1 MDVFL
6 QNQAKEEK
14 GAIGK
19 PLRITE
25 RATKI
30 NPFYVMELLE
40 KAKEMEAHGEDIIH
54 MEVGEPDFTTPQ
66 LVKEEAIKAIIS
78 GETYYTHS
86 LGIAELRQKIATNYE
101 KREGLFISPDRIV
114 ITNGTSGA
122 FLLLA
127 TVLLERG
134 RTLAISDPGY
144 PCYRNF
150 AVLADGD
157 IISLPVT
164 AEKGYQIVPDQ
175 IAGLKDGPDMLILCN
190 PSNPTGSIY
199 REEIISQLHQIV
211 SCRDGVLVVDEIY
224 GGLTYGQTLR
234 TALYVK
240 DDIIVVNGFSK
251 THAMTGWRL
260 GWMVVP
266 QELVRP
272 IQKVAQNVFISPP
285 SIAQYAALNA
295 FNVEDDLKEMRNTYQ
310 ERRDYMLPRLRKL
323 GFHVPIDPEGA
334 FYIYAGIEKWGLDS
348 MEFVERA
355 LMEANVAITP
365 GYDFG
370 TFMAG
375 THVRFSYANSLER
388 LKEGCNRLEK
398 WLQTL

>member
-1 MDVFL
+1 M
-6 QNQAKEEK
+6 K
-14 GAIGK
+14 
-19 PLRITE
+19 ITG
-25 RATKI
+25 RADLIT
-30 NPFYVMELLE
+30 PFYVMELLE
-40 KAKEMEAHGEDIIH
+40 KAKEMEAQGEDIVH

-66 LVKEEAIKAIIS
+66 LVKDEAIKAIVS

-86 LGIAELRQKIATNYE
+86 LGITELRQKISAFY
-101 KREGLFISPDRIV
+101 KKGEGLTISPERIV

-127 TVLLERG
+127 AVLLERG

-150 AVLADGD
+150 ALLADAE
-157 IISLPVT
+157 ILTLPVS
-164 AEKGYQIVPDQ
+164 AETGYQIVPEQ
-175 IAGLKDGPDMLILCN
+175 IINLKTGPDVLILCN

-199 REEIISQLHQIV
+199 HEETIAQLHQIV
-211 SCRDGVLVVDEIY
+211 SYRDGVLVVDEIY

-234 TALYVK
+234 TALHLG

-285 SIAQYAALNA
+285 SIGQRAALHA
-295 FNVEDDLKEMRNTYQ
+295 FDVDEDLAKMLRTYW
-310 ERRDYMLPRLRKL
+310 ERRDFMVPRLREL
-323 GFHVPIDPEGA
+323 GFSVPIDPEGA
-334 FYIYAGIEKWGLDS
+334 FYVYAGIDKWSLDS

-355 LMEANVAITP
+355 LAEAKVAITP

-370 TFMAG
+370 SYMAG
-375 THVRFSYANSLER
+375 SHIRFSYANSLER
-388 LKEGCNRLEK
+388 LKEGCHRLEK
-398 WLQTL
+398 WLQAL

>member
-1 MDVFL
+1 MKVT
-6 QNQAKEEK
+6 QRAK
-14 GAIGK
+14 
-19 PLRITE
+19 
-25 RATKI
+25 KI
-30 NPFYVMELLE
+30 SPFYVMELLE
-40 KAKEMEAHGEDIIH
+40 KAKEMEARGEDIIH

-66 LVKEEAIKAIIS
+66 LVKDEAIKAIIS

-86 LGIAELRQKIATNYE
+86 LGITELRQKISTFYE
-101 KREGLFISPDRIV
+101 KSEGLTISPERII

-127 TVLLERG
+127 SVLLERG
-134 RTLAISDPGY
+134 RTLALSDPGY

-150 AVLADGD
+150 ALLADAE
-157 IISLPVT
+157 IISLQVG
-164 AEKGYQIVPDQ
+164 AKSGYQIVPDQ
-175 IAGLKDGPDMLILCN
+175 IGSLKTGPDVLILCN
-190 PSNPTGSIY
+190 PSNPTGSVY
-199 REEIISQLHQIV
+199 HEETIAQLYQIV
-211 SCRDGVLVVDEIY
+211 SGRDGVIVVDEIY
-224 GGLTYGQTLR
+224 GGLTYEQALR
-234 TALYVK
+234 SALHVRE
-240 DDIIVVNGFSK
+240 DIIVVNGFSK

-285 SIAQYAALNA
+285 SIAQQAALYA
-295 FNVEDDLKEMRNTYQ
+295 FDVDNDLNVMRKTYQ
-310 ERRDYMLPRLRKL
+310 ERRDYVFPRLRKL
-323 GFHVPIDPEGA
+323 GFSVPIDPEGA

-355 LMEANVAITP
+355 LIEAKVAITP

-370 TFMAG
+370 SYMAG
-375 THVRFSYANSLER
+375 SHVRFSYANSIER

>member
-1 MDVFL
+1 M
-6 QNQAKEEK
+6 K
-14 GAIGK
+14 
-19 PLRITE
+19 ITK
-25 RATKI
+25 RADFIT
-30 NPFYVMELLE
+30 PFYVMELLE
-40 KAKEMEAHGEDIIH
+40 KAKEMEAQGEDIIH

-66 LVKEEAIKAIIS
+66 LIKDEAIKAIIS

-86 LGIAELRQKIATNYE
+86 LGVAELRQKIATFY
-101 KREGLFISPDRIV
+101 KKGEGLTISPERIV

-127 TVLLERG
+127 AVLLERG
-134 RTLAISDPGY
+134 RTLMISDPGY

-150 AVLADGD
+150 ALLADAET
-157 IISLPVT
+157 ISLPVSAGT
-164 AEKGYQIVPDQ
+164 EYQIVPDQ
-175 IAGLKDGPDMLILCN
+175 ITNLKAGPDVLILCN

-199 REEIISQLHQIV
+199 QEETIAQLHQAV
-211 SCRDGVLVVDEIY
+211 SRRDGVLVVDEIY
-224 GGLTYGQTLR
+224 GGLTYGRTLR
-234 TALYVK
+234 TALHSG

-260 GWMVVP
+260 GWMVLP

-285 SIAQYAALNA
+285 SIAQRAALYA
-295 FNVEDDLKEMRNTYQ
+295 FDVDENLEEMRRTYQ
-310 ERRDYMLPRLRKL
+310 KRRDHMLPRLRKL
-323 GFHVPIDPEGA
+323 GFNVPIDPEGA
-334 FYIYAGIEKWGLDS
+334 FYVYAGIEKWGSDS

-355 LMEANVAITP
+355 LVEAKVAITP

-370 TFMAG
+370 SYMAG
-375 THVRFSYANSLER
+375 SHIRFSYANSLER
-388 LKEGCNRLEK
+388 LMEGCNRLEK

>member
-1 MDVFL
+1 
-6 QNQAKEEK
+6 
-14 GAIGK
+14 
-19 PLRITE
+19 
-25 RATKI
+25 
-30 NPFYVMELLE
+30 MELLE
-40 KAKEMEAHGEDIIH
+40 KAKEMEAQGEDIVH

-66 LVKEEAIKAIIS
+66 MVKDEAIKAIIS

-86 LGIAELRQKIATNYE
+86 LGITELRQKISTFY
-101 KREGLFISPDRIV
+101 KKSKGLTISPERIV

-127 TVLLERG
+127 AVLLERG

-150 AVLADGD
+150 ALLADAE
-157 IISLPVT
+157 ILTLPVS
-164 AEKGYQIVPDQ
+164 AETGYQIVPEQ
-175 IAGLKDGPDMLILCN
+175 IVNLKTGPDVLILCN

-199 REEIISQLHQIV
+199 HEETIAQLHQIL
-211 SCRDGVLVVDEIY
+211 SYRDGVLVVDEIY

-234 TALYVK
+234 TALHLG

-266 QELVRP
+266 QGLVRP

-285 SIAQYAALNA
+285 SIAQRAALHA
-295 FNVEDDLKEMRNTYQ
+295 FDVDEDLAKMLRTYW
-310 ERRDYMLPRLRKL
+310 ERKDFMVPRLREL
-323 GFHVPIDPEGA
+323 GFSVPIDPEGA
-334 FYIYAGIEKWGLDS
+334 FYVYAGIEKWGLDS

-355 LMEANVAITP
+355 LAEAKVAITP

-370 TFMAG
+370 SYQAG
-375 THVRFSYANSLER
+375 SHIRFSYANSLER
-388 LKEGCNRLEK
+388 LKEGCHRLEK
-398 WLQTL
+398 WLQAL

>member
-1 MDVFL
+1 M
-6 QNQAKEEK
+6 
-14 GAIGK
+14 
-19 PLRITE
+19 RITE

-40 KAKEMEAHGEDIIH
+40 KAKEMEAQGEDIIH
-54 MEVGEPDFTTPQ
+54 MEVGEPDFTTPK
-66 LVKEEAIKAIIS
+66 LIKEEAIKAIIS

-86 LGIAELRQKIATNYE
+86 LGIAELRQTIASYYKKTDE
-101 KREGLFISPDRIV
+101 LCISPDRII

-127 TVLLERG
+127 AVLLERG

-150 AVLADGD
+150 ALLADGE
-157 IISLPVT
+157 IISLPVSV
-164 AEKGYQIVPDQ
+164 ESGYQIMPDQ
-175 IAGLKDGPDMLILCN
+175 IAGLKTGPDVLILCN

-199 REEIISQLHQIV
+199 REETIAQLHEIM
-211 SCRDGVLVVDEIY
+211 CIRDGVLVVDEIY
-224 GGLTYGQTLR
+224 GGLTYGQILR
-234 TALYVK
+234 TALHLK

-285 SIAQYAALNA
+285 SIAQQAAIYA
-295 FNVEDDLKEMRNTYQ
+295 FDVDEDLKEMRRTYQ

-323 GFHVPIDPEGA
+323 GFHIPIDPEGA
-334 FYIYAGIEKWGLDS
+334 FYIYAAIEKWGLDS

-355 LMEANVAITP
+355 LMEAKVAVTP

-370 TFMAG
+370 NHLAG
-375 THVRFSYANSLER
+375 SHIRFSYANSLER

-398 WLQTL
+398 WLPTL